1 MVSRDASSLSV
12 GAYST
17 REVGEAVKSR
27 RGRAVAQSPIS
38 VKLETAGGYAVYLR
52 ALLTIL
58 LLGLIALFAFLNWNV
73 FMTEASLS
81 LGFTTVR
88 VPLASVLVGLT
99 LVFLLYVVYLQSSV
113 LLEGRRR
120 ERALQAQREIAENA
134 EASRFYQLKVAV
146 EEALRERNDQ
156 SAELRHALF
165 ARLEKLER
173 DLQTALEQSSN
184 SLAAYIGEIE
194 DRLERAAGGKK

>member
-1 MVSRDASSLSV
+1 M
-12 GAYST
+12 
-17 REVGEAVKSR
+17 
-27 RGRAVAQSPIS
+27 
-38 VKLETAGGYAVYLR
+38 YLR

-58 LLGLIALFAFLNWNV
+58 VFGLIALFAFLNWNV
-73 FMTEASLS
+73 LMTETNLS

-88 VPLASVLVGLT
+88 APFASVLFGLS
-99 LVFLLYVVYLQSSV
+99 LVFLLYVVYLLSAA
-113 LLEGRRR
+113 LLESRRQAK
-120 ERALQAQREIAENA
+120 ALQAQRDIAENA

-146 EEALRERNDQ
+146 EEALRERNDRD
-156 SAELRHALF
+156 AELRHALF
-165 ARLEKLER
+165 DRLEKLER

>member
-1 MVSRDASSLSV
+1 
-12 GAYST
+12 
-17 REVGEAVKSR
+17 
-27 RGRAVAQSPIS
+27 
-38 VKLETAGGYAVYLR
+38 VYLR
-52 ALLTIL
+52 AVLTIL
-58 LLGLIALFAFLNWNV
+58 LLGLIALFTFLNWNV
-73 FMTEASLS
+73 FMTEANLS

-88 VPLASVLVGLT
+88 VPLASVLLGLT
-99 LVFLLYVVYLQSSV
+99 LVFLLYVAYLQSSV

-120 ERALQAQREIAENA
+120 ARALQAQREIAENA
-134 EASRFYQLKVAV
+134 EASRFYQLKVEV

-173 DLQTALEQSSN
+173 DLQTTFEQSSN